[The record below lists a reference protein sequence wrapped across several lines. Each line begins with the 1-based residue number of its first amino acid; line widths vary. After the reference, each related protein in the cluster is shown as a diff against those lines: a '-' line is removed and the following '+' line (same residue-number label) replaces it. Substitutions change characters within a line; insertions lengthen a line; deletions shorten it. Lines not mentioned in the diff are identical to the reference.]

1 MRNKS
6 ISIATI
12 FTAGSVAI
20 VLIVLAISVNI
31 AGYFFSRDSMSSFYS
46 SAKTELTIF
55 SDTITMFFKSKE
67 AELNVFSDSPEV
79 KAADESI
86 HSFVNESGAVHIL
99 EYQKSLTEERIRTLC
114 KRFAAFDKD
123 IAEIYLGTKWGGYAT
138 NFDGSMNGGYDPR
151 KRGWYEKASGGSGKV
166 MITDAFASTVGA
178 TVVGITRCIYDSDN
192 NFIGN
197 SSIEVSLQT
206 LTQVLHMVDLG
217 AGSFLIMAEG
227 NGTILA
233 DSHLTE
239 NNFKNIN
246 EVNIPG
252 LEELFASDK
261 EQKRIKI
268 DGNVYLAETIK
279 NSETGYT
286 IAAFCPLS
294 TVYKNFY
301 ATLNTIVFA
310 SLFMAVVIAIITAF
324 VTNKTIRPLK
334 KISGSIVEFSNQM
347 AAGKADLKQRIDV
360 KAISEVGSVA
370 DGFNAFSQKLQD
382 IITNM
387 KHSKNALLSAG
398 DSLRKGTQDTG
409 AAITQIASSIGGVK
423 DSVSFQ
429 NASVEQTAQTMSEI
443 ISNVDSLGALVEKQS
458 SVVQQASSAIEE
470 MVGNISEVNRS
481 VDKMASSFGI
491 LASDAESGAKTQE
504 SLQVQIK
511 QIDEQSK
518 LLTEANSVISSI
530 AEQTNLLAMN
540 AAIEAAH
547 AGEAGKGFA
556 VVADEIRKL
565 SETSSA
571 QSKTIGEQLKH
582 IQDTI
587 TAVVSS
593 TQKGVEGYA
602 RLASEIRETDGL
614 VQQIKFAMSE
624 QQIGSSQIT
633 DSLHDM
639 NESTY
644 SVQSASQKMSD
655 ESKVV
660 MDEVNALKDRAYS
673 IRNSMEEMAKSASK
687 ISETGHTL
695 TSISEI
701 VEKSIGNIGSQVDQF
716 SV

>member
-79 KAADESI
+79 RAADESI
-86 HSFVNESGAVHIL
+86 HSFVDESGAVHIL
-99 EYQKSLTEERIRTLC
+99 EYQKSHTEERIRTLC
-114 KRFAAFDKD
+114 KRFAASDKD

-178 TVVGITRCIYDSDN
+178 TVVGITRSIYDGDN

-197 SSIEVSLQT
+197 ASIEVSLQT
-206 LTQVLHMVDLG
+206 LTQVLHMVDFG
-217 AGSFLIMAEG
+217 AGSFLIMAED

-252 LEELFASDK
+252 LEELFASDE

-279 NSETGYT
+279 NHETGYT

-310 SLFMAVVIAIITAF
+310 SLFMAVVVAIITAF

-334 KISGSIVEFSNQM
+334 KISGSIVDFADQM
-347 AAGKADLKQRIDV
+347 ARVRLT
-360 KAISEVGSVA
+360 
-370 DGFNAFSQKLQD
+370 L
-382 IITNM
+382 
-387 KHSKNALLSAG
+387 
-398 DSLRKGTQDTG
+398 
-409 AAITQIASSIGGVK
+409 
-423 DSVSFQ
+423 
-429 NASVEQTAQTMSEI
+429 
-443 ISNVDSLGALVEKQS
+443 
-458 SVVQQASSAIEE
+458 SSA
-470 MVGNISEVNRS
+470 
-481 VDKMASSFGI
+481 
-491 LASDAESGAKTQE
+491 
-504 SLQVQIK
+504 
-511 QIDEQSK
+511 
-518 LLTEANSVISSI
+518 
-530 AEQTNLLAMN
+530 
-540 AAIEAAH
+540 
-547 AGEAGKGFA
+547 
-556 VVADEIRKL
+556 
-565 SETSSA
+565 
-571 QSKTIGEQLKH
+571 
-582 IQDTI
+582 
-587 TAVVSS
+587 
-593 TQKGVEGYA
+593 
-602 RLASEIRETDGL
+602 
-614 VQQIKFAMSE
+614 
-624 QQIGSSQIT
+624 
-633 DSLHDM
+633 
-639 NESTY
+639 
-644 SVQSASQKMSD
+644 
-655 ESKVV
+655 
-660 MDEVNALKDRAYS
+660 
-673 IRNSMEEMAKSASK
+673 
-687 ISETGHTL
+687 
-695 TSISEI
+695 
-701 VEKSIGNIGSQVDQF
+701 
-716 SV
+716 